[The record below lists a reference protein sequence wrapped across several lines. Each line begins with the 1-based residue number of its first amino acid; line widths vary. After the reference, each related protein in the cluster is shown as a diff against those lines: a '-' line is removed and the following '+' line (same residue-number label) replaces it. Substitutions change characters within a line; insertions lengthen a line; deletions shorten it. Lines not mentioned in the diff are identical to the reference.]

1 MIDEIGGQISVL
13 SSESMNNYK
22 NKKDKWKFE
31 LQKNEIQEIKNH
43 IGGFWCKFIEF
54 DGIKYWEVEKDSLFD
69 LIQH

>member
-31 LQKNEIQEIKNH
+31 L
-43 IGGFWCKFIEF
+43 
-54 DGIKYWEVEKDSLFD
+54 
-69 LIQH
+69 